1 MIIQQQLD
9 CCRPEHQ
16 LGLPTSSAKKHNQ
29 LSALVIESHKPSRE
43 MFLFSGY
50 NFQLYIYIPRPTLS
64 SQLVLSAHS
73 GLHGGNI
80 PRSSHGKTGEGLLG
94 GGKFG
99 SRFICETLSR
109 YRPKTAKWLFWLTHF
124 LTVFIE

>member
-1 MIIQQQLD
+1 
-9 CCRPEHQ
+9 
-16 LGLPTSSAKKHNQ
+16 
-29 LSALVIESHKPSRE
+29 

-80 PRSSHGKTGEGLLG
+80 PRSSHGKTGEELEVASLDHGLYV
-94 GGKFG
+94 
-99 SRFICETLSR
+99 R
-109 YRPKTAKWLFWLTHF
+109 H
-124 LTVFIE
+124 